1 MKASAAVHSRFAAN
15 AEQQQPWSAPQLW
28 VSQLRLSAFR
38 NFRSAELEAVPG
50 PVILTGPNGGG
61 KTNVLEAL
69 SLLVPGRG
77 LRRARLSEFSTRL
90 PANEAAA
97 DTGLWAVSAVVE
109 TPQGQRRVGTGLD
122 PRSRGEARERRAVR
136 IDGDDGGSQ
145 QALDEIL
152 AAVWLTP
159 ETCWIFQEGASARR
173 RFLDRL
179 VAAFQ
184 PAHNGRW
191 TAYEQAMRERSRL
204 LKQGQADASWLTA
217 LERTMAE
224 RSVALAAARRELLR
238 RLSAVTAQDETGFPQ
253 PRLGLSGE
261 AEAWLEV
268 EAAVDVEERL
278 AEALAAS
285 RRQDAESGGAAVG
298 AHRCDLLVS
307 RRDGVGHGAG
317 QPEMAAVLCST
328 GEQKALL
335 VALVLAHARLVAA
348 ERGAAP
354 LLLLDEIAAHLDAP
368 RRSALFAAL
377 AGLGAQVWMTG
388 NELAPYREIA
398 EVARVV
404 TFEGGVPR
412 IS

>member
-1 MKASAAVHSRFAAN
+1 MKASAAVHSRFATN
-15 AEQQQPWSAPQLW
+15 AEQQPWSAPRLW

-38 NFRSAELEAVPG
+38 NFRSAELEAAAG

-77 LRRARLSEFSTRL
+77 LRRARLSDLSSRL
-90 PANEAAA
+90 PGNQAAA
-97 DTGLWAVSAVVE
+97 DAGLWAVSAVVE
-109 TPQGQRRVGTGLD
+109 TAQGRRRVGTGLD
-122 PRSRGEARERRAVR
+122 PKARGGMQRERRAVR
-136 IDGDDGGSQ
+136 IDGEDGGSQ
-145 QALDEIL
+145 QALGEIL

-159 ETCWIFQEGASARR
+159 ETCWIFQEGSGARR

-191 TAYEQAMRERSRL
+191 TAYEQAMRERNRL

-217 LERTMAE
+217 LEHTMAE
-224 RSVALAAARRELLR
+224 RSVALAAARRELLQ
-238 RLSAVTAQDETGFPQ
+238 RLSAVTAQDETGFPR
-253 PRLGLSGE
+253 PLLGLSGE
-261 AEAWLEV
+261 AEAWLES

-307 RRDGVGHGAG
+307 RREEAG
-317 QPEMAAVLCST
+317 RPEIAAALCST

-354 LLLLDEIAAHLDAP
+354 LLLLDEIATHLDAP
-368 RRSALFAAL
+368 HRTALFAAL

-388 NELAPYREIA
+388 NELAPFREIA
-398 EVARVV
+398 HAARVV

-412 IS
+412 SS